1 MRQRWRRHALHL
13 GAATRLMS
21 AQGLCFRARLHQ
33 SPRHFL
39 LSFSCTCCYRLG
51 QRSLPRSTPARP
63 AWVLSISFLVPAP
76 LPVRHAL
83 RICGGPYKETFKQS
97 YMDGSERYVSQA
109 QWKEDLLK
117 KSINFIFCQ
126 AIKCATAVQ
135 LYSCTAVLE
144 SGS

>member
-1 MRQRWRRHALHL
+1 MVKFDDDG
-13 GAATRLMS
+13 GAAS
-21 AQGLCFRARLHQ
+21 WFRQFIRV
-33 SPRHFL
+33 PFL
-39 LSFSCTCCYRLG
+39 
-51 QRSLPRSTPARP
+51 
-63 AWVLSISFLVPAP
+63 
-76 LPVRHAL
+76 
-83 RICGGPYKETFKQS
+83 
-97 YMDGSERYVSQA
+97 DGSKRYVSQA